1 MAKHVHGDGH
11 DFRCIVLKRARGHC
25 GGQFGSTAVLPSTRG
40 FKAALTV
47 NDGLPIVPT
56 AAIVP

>member
-1 MAKHVHGDGH
+1 VHDVGL
-11 DFRCIVLKRARGHC
+11 DFRCIVLERARGHC
-25 GGQFGSTAVLPSTRG
+25 GGQFGSTAVFPSTRG